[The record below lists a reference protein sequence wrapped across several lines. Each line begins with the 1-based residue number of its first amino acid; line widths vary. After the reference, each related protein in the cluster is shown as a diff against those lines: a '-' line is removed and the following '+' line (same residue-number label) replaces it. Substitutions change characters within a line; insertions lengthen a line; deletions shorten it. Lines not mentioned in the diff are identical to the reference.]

1 MGHLGID
8 IDQFI
13 LLTIYP
19 GAAFFAVS
27 YIAKKTNMRAVLSY
41 TLQAA
46 TCIAFSIAYFVAIP
60 NGGAQGLAIVLGM
73 FGVLLLFMARK
84 QKIQQPEQSVG
95 GSGNNNNNN
104 SSSSSNS

>member
-1 MGHLGID
+1 MTHLGID

-19 GAAFFAVS
+19 AAAFFTIGYV
-27 YIAKKTNMRAVLSY
+27 AKKTSMGAAKSY
-41 TLQAA
+41 LLQAV
-46 TCIAFSIAYFVAIP
+46 TCIIFAIAYIFAIP

-84 QKIQQPEQSVG
+84 QKIEQSPKNV
-95 GSGNNNNNN
+95 
-104 SSSSSNS
+104 

>member
-1 MGHLGID
+1 MVHLGID

-19 GAAFFAVS
+19 AAVFFAIGYAAKMTKMHAANS
-27 YIAKKTNMRAVLSY
+27 YL
-41 TLQAA
+41 LQAV
-46 TCIAFSIAYFVAIP
+46 TCIAFAIAYIFAVP

-84 QKIQQPEQSVG
+84 QKIEQPQQNV
-95 GSGNNNNNN
+95 
-104 SSSSSNS
+104 

>member
-1 MGHLGID
+1 MVHLGID

-19 GAAFFAVS
+19 AAVFFAIGYV
-27 YIAKKTNMRAVLSY
+27 AKKTKMQAAKSY
-41 TLQAA
+41 LLQAV
-46 TCIAFSIAYFVAIP
+46 TCIAFAIAYVFAVP

-84 QKIQQPEQSVG
+84 QKIEQPQQNV
-95 GSGNNNNNN
+95 
-104 SSSSSNS
+104 